1 MINNMGQNNNSYYL
15 SQSGPNQM
23 NSKISQGGEPDYSYN
38 INIQGNNNPLLS
50 SVNTIGSKKEALS
63 NIKKHNVNQQQ
74 SEPN

>member
-1 MINNMGQNNNSYYL
+1 
-15 SQSGPNQM
+15 M

-63 NIKKHNVNQQQ
+63 NIKKQQHNAPLPPA
-74 SEPN
+74 EPM